1 MNLGIVRQSL
11 YPDNLGAIFQIAHAI
26 SPDAFFVDNL
36 MGGRVVVNHPRLCA
50 LFCISGIKINI
61 TSAFSYFSVFTINL
75 STPVNS
81 SFRGEFFGKYEGCSH
96 IARGRVGDILRSGCK
111 GHSPRCTGI
120 IYKIKG
126 CALHRRIGIVRIIG
140 IGDVCSALDG
150 IGNTPVVFFKGDFFG
165 KFVVGEF
172 PESFCE

>member
-1 MNLGIVRQSL
+1 MNFGIVRQGL
-11 YPDNLGAIFQIAHAI
+11 NPDDLGAVVQSAHAI

-36 MGGRVVVNHPRLCA
+36 MGGSIVVNHPRLFA
-50 LFCISGIKINI
+50 MFRISGIEINI

-75 STPVNS
+75 SAPVNS

-96 IARGRVGDILRSGCK
+96 ITRGLVGDILRSGCK

-140 IGDVCSALDG
+140 IWDVCSALDG
-150 IGNTPVVFFKGDFFG
+150 IGNAPVVFFKGDFLG
-165 KFVVGEF
+165 
-172 PESFCE
+172 